1 MEHILDNI
9 IFDNNPVV
17 VGVSSG
23 PDSMCLLNLLEQ
35 KTNKLV
41 VCHINHN
48 VRKESTTEEEY
59 LKDYCQKHNLI
70 FESMKITEYKET
82 NFENEARKKRYNF
95 YEKILSKYHS
105 TKLFLAHHGDDQIE
119 TILMKIV
126 RGSNLEGYAGI
137 KEISTHKDYTI
148 IRPFL
153 SYTKEDLLDYDER
166 NNIELEEQDVIT
178 LEFDDGLEVECAI
191 MGVFECDGKE
201 YIALDAQ
208 DGTDDVYIYG
218 YKEVGE
224 EEFELVDLEDEEF
237 DKAVAEFD
245 AIMAEMDEE

>member
-1 MEHILDNI
+1 MTKEENMEHILDDI

-95 YEKILSKYHS
+95 YEKILFKRFYSLFFNTWAGVIFFKRS
-105 TKLFLAHHGDDQIE
+105 TRKWLI
-119 TILMKIV
+119 
-126 RGSNLEGYAGI
+126 I
-137 KEISTHKDYTI
+137 K
-148 IRPFL
+148 
-153 SYTKEDLLDYDER
+153 
-166 NNIELEEQDVIT
+166 
-178 LEFDDGLEVECAI
+178 
-191 MGVFECDGKE
+191 
-201 YIALDAQ
+201 
-208 DGTDDVYIYG
+208 
-218 YKEVGE
+218 
-224 EEFELVDLEDEEF
+224 
-237 DKAVAEFD
+237 
-245 AIMAEMDEE
+245 